1 MFIISRPPVQYGLR
15 VNKGNSA
22 VCIQLCPFVDPSH
35 PNFQYGLQK
44 IKEYR
49 EEALKLNL
57 APEYYESAAI
67 PLMLTCYKGGKYKEG
82 IFGFLPTDRNA
93 RETLSCLTP
102 DSAELI
108 IEFIKTL
115 KSLTPAYDP
124 LAFIEAFV

>member
-1 MFIISRPPVQYGLR
+1 
-15 VNKGNSA
+15 
-22 VCIQLCPFVDPSH
+22 
-35 PNFQYGLQK
+35 
-44 IKEYR
+44 
-49 EEALKLNL
+49 
-57 APEYYESAAI
+57 
-67 PLMLTCYKGGKYKEG
+67 MLTCYKGGKYKEG